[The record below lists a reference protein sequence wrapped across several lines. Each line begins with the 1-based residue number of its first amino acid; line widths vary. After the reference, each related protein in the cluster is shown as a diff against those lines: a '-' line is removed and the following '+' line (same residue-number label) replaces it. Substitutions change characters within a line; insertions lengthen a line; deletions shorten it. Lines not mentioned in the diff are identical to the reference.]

1 MKDVLLRRVKV
12 VDPGGP
18 HHDTE
23 TDILISNGRIAK
35 VGDRLSKGDA
45 HEVKLPGLHA
55 SPGWVDLR
63 AHFRDPGEEWKQGID
78 NGLDAAAAGGFT
90 AVAVLPSTDPV
101 LDKRSGVD
109 NLLRRAQG
117 HAVRV
122 LPLGAITQGAKGQQ
136 LAELHDMHQAGAV
149 AFSDD
154 QHTIR
159 NSRLMLLALQYSNA
173 LPGGPVPLMVYPN
186 DPDLLL
192 KGMMHEGVMSTKLGL
207 KGMPPM
213 AETMQLARDLAL
225 LEYAGGHLHVATLS
239 TAGSVELVRQAKAR
253 KLRVT
258 ASVAAHNLL
267 LDDGCLRGF
276 ETCYKV
282 MPPLRD
288 SIHIDALREGVK
300 DGTID
305 CIVSDH
311 RPEDREHKVMEFGPA
326 AFGIIGLETC
336 FAVANTALKGR
347 MTLRRLIER
356 YTHGPRA
363 VLGLPKAHIA
373 ADTTADITLFDPEV
387 DWTCTE
393 ADLVSRSHNT
403 PIIGQR
409 LVGRALGI
417 VAQGRVVLNKAAEA
431 VAGGVQ

>member
-1 MKDVLLRRVKV
+1 MNDVLLRQVKV

-18 HHDTE
+18 HHDAE
-23 TDILISNGRIAK
+23 TDILIRDGRIAK
-35 VGDRLSKGDA
+35 IGERLTKGDA
-45 HEVKLPGLHA
+45 RTIAMPGLHV

-63 AHFRDPGEEWKQGID
+63 AHFREPGEEWKQGIT

-90 AVAVLPSTDPV
+90 AVAVLPTTDPV
-101 LDKRSGVD
+101 IDKRSGVES
-109 NLLRRAQG
+109 LLRRAQG
-117 HAVRV
+117 HPVRL

-159 NSRLMLLALQYSNA
+159 NSRLMLLALQYSNT
-173 LPGGPVPLMVYPN
+173 LPGGPVPVMVFPN
-186 DPDLLL
+186 DPDLLV

-225 LEYAGGHLHVATLS
+225 LEYTGGHLHVATIS
-239 TAGSVELVRQAKAR
+239 TAESVEMIRRAKGA

-288 SIHIDALREGVK
+288 SAHIDALREGVK

-336 FAVANTALKGR
+336 FAVANTALKGH

-363 VLGLPKAHIA
+363 ILGLPKVHIA
-373 ADTTADITLFDPEV
+373 AEAVADLTLFDPNL

-393 ADLVSRSHNT
+393 AHLVSRSHNT
-403 PIIGQR
+403 PFIGQR
-409 LVGRALGI
+409 LVGRPLGI
-417 VAQGRVVLNKAAEA
+417 VANGRLVLNSAAET
-431 VAGGVQ
+431 VVK